1 MKQYAT
7 LSREEQYEQAVQKS
21 TYLFST
27 EKRLGLT
34 NNTDRGYL
42 AESVIVPFISVI
54 KLPIDLYKAKGGLT
68 RYLLV

>member
-7 LSREEQYEQAVQKS
+7 LSREEQYEQALQKS

-54 KLPIDLYKAKGGLT
+54 KLPVDLYKAKG
-68 RYLLV
+68 LLV

>member
-1 MKQYAT
+1 MKQHAT

-21 TYLFST
+21 TYLLST

-42 AESVIVPFISVI
+42 TESVTVPFISLI
-54 KLPIDLYKAKGGLT
+54 KLPVDLF
-68 RYLLV
+68 